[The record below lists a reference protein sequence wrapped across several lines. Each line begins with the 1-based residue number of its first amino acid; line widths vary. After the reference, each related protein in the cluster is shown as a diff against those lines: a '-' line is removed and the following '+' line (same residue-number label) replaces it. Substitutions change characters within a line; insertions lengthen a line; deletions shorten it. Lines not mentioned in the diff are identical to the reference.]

1 MKRSVLTAVLFLLVL
16 FSNYAFAQ
24 KNELGLLAGATFS
37 PDNSTAVSFQG
48 NYGRRI
54 VDFRAASLYLELPVV
69 GVTRRDGP
77 SNKFVDHFS
86 SIFFTPSLK
95 VKLLPSAPIS
105 PFVSAGGGFA
115 HFSSTFDSVSFNSV
129 TSTFTSQTVNTSNTT
144 GAFQA
149 GGGFDIKTP
158 IPALG
163 FRVEVREFFTGEPDP
178 DFGLNDRHH
187 NLVAGGGIVFR
198 F

>member
-54 VDFRAASLYLELPVV
+54 VDFHAASLYLELPVV

-95 VKLLPSAPIS
+95 VKLLPVLLGCA
-105 PFVSAGGGFA
+105 SAGVTVMVPSPA
-115 HFSSTFDSVSFNSV
+115 ASVNVADAVSW
-129 TSTFTSQTVNTSNTT
+129 
-144 GAFQA
+144 
-149 GGGFDIKTP
+149 
-158 IPALG
+158 
-163 FRVEVREFFTGEPDP
+163 EV
-178 DFGLNDRHH
+178 
-187 NLVAGGGIVFR
+187 
-198 F
+198 